1 MPAALPNLSAGLAS
15 CFRLQH
21 MCFISMMG
29 FLGESHW
36 VTLKMVGTETLAQH
50 AAMHTPP
57 SHPAKQVSGGRS
69 VASKCS
75 KSKLHEWCQ

>member
-36 VTLKMVGTETLAQH
+36 VNLGHLEDGGNRNSSHAQH

-57 SHPAKQVSGGRS
+57 SHPAKQLSGGRS
-69 VASKCS
+69 VASKC
-75 KSKLHEWCQ
+75 